1 LFQSN
6 SLNRL
11 VIPQSMF
18 RLDTPPQLPNCG
30 HKFGNFWNYYTFNPP
45 SERLR
50 HIADGL
56 RTSLS
61 SINTP
66 TPTPTPTNTPTNT
79 PIHFLYSDI
88 GCNSGDLSIEL
99 SNLLQQ
105 ITKLPVS
112 LLGIDIDEVLI
123 AKANS
128 KPPSQGHVTHKFVAI
143 DVVAESSTFLS
154 TMDSFGVCDFV
165 SCFSTTMWV
174 HLNYGDEG
182 LLKFLDLLISS
193 TRNYLLIEPQEN
205 RSYRNA
211 NKRLRKMGADEFDLA
226 SFQLR
231 LGEGGVEERIR
242 RHIVESGFVEVPFEA
257 DTTTHWGRTLSL
269 YQKIN
274 QI

>member
-1 LFQSN
+1 
-6 SLNRL
+6 
-11 VIPQSMF
+11 
-18 RLDTPPQLPNCG
+18 
-30 HKFGNFWNYYTFNPP
+30 
-45 SERLR
+45 
-50 HIADGL
+50 
-56 RTSLS
+56 
-61 SINTP
+61 
-66 TPTPTPTNTPTNT
+66 
-79 PIHFLYSDI
+79 
-88 GCNSGDLSIEL
+88 
-99 SNLLQQ
+99 
-105 ITKLPVS
+105 
-112 LLGIDIDEVLI
+112 
-123 AKANS
+123 
-128 KPPSQGHVTHKFVAI
+128 
-143 DVVAESSTFLS
+143 
-154 TMDSFGVCDFV
+154 
-165 SCFSTTMWV
+165 MWV

-269 YQKIN
+269 FQKIN